1 MNIRVIYLHGEDDI
15 ISICDRLSWEKAQRA
30 LLVLPP
36 EGNVLRH
43 GLDLARLRRH
53 ADRLRLEIALV
64 CANTA
69 VQRQATALGIPAFS
83 TIQRATRHRRSWRAR
98 RRERVGL
105 PTIGGSAIDLLRPD
119 PVDSTG
125 LAQLQ
130 VRLVRP
136 LPWWRWLLRY
146 VAIFLFFCVL
156 ALAWVAF
163 VYTVPRATLR
173 LHPTLQPLQVTATLL
188 ADPYLSAVDFAQATL
203 PARLLT
209 VENSWQA
216 ALVPTGMLALPNAP
230 ARGRVLFT
238 NLQGVPARIPA
249 GTRLSASA
257 IEGALFRTL
266 ADVTL
271 TDVVGSTA
279 EVEVVALA
287 PGPQGNVAAGAID
300 TLEGALGRRVSVRN
314 PEPLSGGAVQ
324 EITAVSEADQA
335 RLRAQVLQSLQAL
348 ALAQMEAQ
356 VTPQEFLA
364 RPSLRVLQIVQ
375 ESYSHAPGEATEKL
389 TLEMRAVLQATA
401 VNQAA
406 ALGIMTAALT
416 ADSPAGYLL
425 VPESVSAQVGD
436 VLGVDEAGR
445 VRFTM
450 TAEGDV
456 AAALGLDEVLTAV
469 AGQPPDIALSY
480 LYQEL
485 PLRELPSLRIWPT
498 WFSRVPYLPTRIQV
512 EISTR

>member
-1 MNIRVIYLHGEDDI
+1 MNTRVIHLHSEDDI
-15 ISICDRLSWEKAQRA
+15 ISICDRLNWEKAQRA

-36 EGNVLRH
+36 EGNVLRQ

-64 CANTA
+64 SPDTA
-69 VQRQATALGIPAFS
+69 VQRQAAALGIPAFS

-98 RRERVGL
+98 RHERVGL
-105 PTIGGSAIDLLRPD
+105 PTIGGSAIDLLRPQ
-119 PVDSTG
+119 PANG
-125 LAQLQ
+125 AELAHLQ
-130 VRLVRP
+130 ARLMRP
-136 LPWWRWLLRY
+136 LPWWRWLMRY
-146 VAIFLFFCVL
+146 VAIVLFFLTL
-156 ALAWVAF
+156 ALAWVGF
-163 VYTVPRATLR
+163 VYAVPRATLTLR
-173 LHPTLQPLQVTATLL
+173 PALQPIQTTATLL
-188 ADPYLSAVDFAQATL
+188 ADPYLNAVDFTQGAV
-203 PARLLT
+203 PARLLA

-216 ALVPTGMLALPNAP
+216 ALVPTGALALPNAP
-230 ARGRVLFT
+230 ARGRVLFA
-238 NLQGVPARIPA
+238 NLQGIPVRIPA
-249 GTRLSASA
+249 GTRLTVSSMD
-257 IEGALFRTL
+257 GALFRTL

-271 TDVVGSTA
+271 ADVVGSTA
-279 EVEVVALA
+279 EADVVALA
-287 PGPQGNVAAGAID
+287 PGPQGNVAADAID

-314 PEPLSGGAVQ
+314 PEPLAGGAVQ

-364 RPSLRVLQIVQ
+364 RPSLRVLRIVQ

-406 ALGIMTAALT
+406 ASGIMTTALT
-416 ADSPAGYLL
+416 AVAPAAYLL
-425 VPESVSAQVGD
+425 LPESVTVQVGE

-445 VRFTM
+445 VRFM
-450 TAEGDV
+450 VMAEGDV
-456 AAALGLDEVLTAV
+456 AAELGLDELLTAV
-469 AGQPPDIALSY
+469 AGQPQDAALVY
-480 LYQEL
+480 LYQKL
-485 PLRELPSLRIWPT
+485 PLRELPTLYVWPT

>member
-1 MNIRVIYLHGEDDI
+1 MNTRVIHLHGEDDI
-15 ISICDRLSWEKAQRA
+15 ISICDRLSWERAQRA

-36 EGNVLRH
+36 EGGVLRH

-64 CANTA
+64 SPDTA
-69 VQRQATALGIPAFS
+69 VQRQATALGIPAFP
-83 TIQRATRHRRSWRAR
+83 TIQRATRHRRSWRVR

-105 PTIGGSAIDLLRPD
+105 PTIGGSVIDLLRP
-119 PVDSTG
+119 PDSTG
-125 LAQLQ
+125 EGLSLLQ
-130 VRLVRP
+130 ARLMRP

-146 VAIFLFFCVL
+146 AAIFLFFFVL

-163 VYTVPRATLR
+163 VYAVPRATLT
-173 LHPTLQPLQVTATLL
+173 LQPTLQPIQTTATLL
-188 ADPYLSAVDFAQATL
+188 ADPYLGTVDFAQAAV

-216 ALVPTGMLALPNAP
+216 AIVPTGVLALPNAP

-238 NLQGVPARIPA
+238 NLQAIPARIPA

-266 ADVTL
+266 TDVTL
-271 TDVVGSTA
+271 ADVVGSTA

-287 PGPQGNVAAGAID
+287 PGPQGNVAAEVID
-300 TLEGALGRRVSVRN
+300 TVEGALGRRLSVRN
-314 PEPLSGGAVQ
+314 PEPLTGGAVQ
-324 EITAVSEADQA
+324 EITAVSEADRA

-364 RPSLRVLQIVQ
+364 RPSLRVLRIVQ

-406 ALGIMTAALT
+406 TLGIMTTALT

-425 VPESVSAQVGD
+425 VPESVTVQVGD
-436 VLGVDEAGR
+436 VLGVDDAGR
-445 VRFTM
+445 ARFTVL
-450 TAEGDV
+450 AEGN
-456 AAALGLDEVLTAV
+456 AAAELPLAEALTAV
-469 AGQPPDIALSY
+469 AGQPPDAALAY
-480 LYQEL
+480 LLQEL

-498 WFSRVPYLPTRIQV
+498 WFSRVPYLPARIQV
-512 EISTR
+512 EIVTR